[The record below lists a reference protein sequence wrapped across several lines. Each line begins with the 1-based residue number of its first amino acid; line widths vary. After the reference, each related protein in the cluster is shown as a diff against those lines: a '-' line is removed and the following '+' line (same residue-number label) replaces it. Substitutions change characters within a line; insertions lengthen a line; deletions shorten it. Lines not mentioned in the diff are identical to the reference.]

1 VVRGASLKTTSIDHK
16 PHNSNKKSTS
26 ATDHVYNPVRD
37 EGAPLL
43 CVVATDT
50 VVTKVAGFDCGVA
63 LEVVIGGSVVIKP
76 GLDASPPAAVL
87 TSPTDAHGVLVN
99 SSPPME
105 E

>member
-1 VVRGASLKTTSIDHK
+1 MDHK
-16 PHNSNKKSTS
+16 PHNSKKKSPNV
-26 ATDHVYNPVRD
+26 TDHVRVYHLLRV
-37 EGAPLL
+37 EGAPLP

-76 GLDASPPAAVL
+76 GLDVSPPAAVL